1 MSENATGFDSAFQ
14 ELVRLL
20 EKVVQAG
27 ADAVGLQWEEQ
38 DLMVVHYFG
47 SMGRTEA
54 AIPHNL
60 EQAVIEKIVKRAGLA
75 SNPRGLMRL
84 VLRRKDYD
92 VVVDKRDN
100 WGESEFTLTLK
111 KSRQGA
117 VKPASFGGRSVL
129 ESQPTT
135 IHEEELLSGRQK
147 VGRNDPCP
155 CGSGK
160 KFKQCCLG
168 KDRSRQSEEAPS
180 RFPIGTIALYGPDD
194 KRTTKIAAGVIERE
208 GANAILKRWVGT
220 NVKDTVCTNPGFID
234 ERLAAKLVGALRV
247 ASKVSPVSRNRSVCS
262 RRK

>member
-135 IHEEELLSGRQK
+135 DPRGR
-147 VGRNDPCP
+147 
-155 CGSGK
+155 
-160 KFKQCCLG
+160 
-168 KDRSRQSEEAPS
+168 A
-180 RFPIGTIALYGPDD
+180 TIWSA
-194 KRTTKIAAGVIERE
+194 E
-208 GANAILKRWVGT
+208 GWT
-220 NVKDTVCTNPGFID
+220 Q
-234 ERLAAKLVGALRV
+234 
-247 ASKVSPVSRNRSVCS
+247 RSVPLRQWEEVQTMLPRQGSIPAVGGSSVEVPYRHHCPL
-262 RRK
+262 RPGR